1 MSTPISDANTP
12 AETAASTG
20 PAPAA
25 APKPR
30 SRLGRLGRRADAANG
45 PRATFGQLLPY
56 LLEHKK
62 VLSVVVLLSILGALA
77 SLAQPLLVSQ
87 VITVVQQNQPLG
99 ALVWGLVALVVV
111 SGLISGYQHYLLQ
124 RTGEGVVLSS
134 RRKLIGRMLRL
145 PISEFDTRRTGD
157 LVSRVGSDT
166 TLLRA
171 VLTQGLVEAI
181 GGSLTFLGALI
192 AMLVIDPVLLGLT
205 VLVIAASVVTVTL
218 LSQRI
223 RVASRMAQE
232 KVGALAASVERAISS
247 IRTVRASNATDREI
261 AAVDADAT
269 GAYQMGLQVAKI
281 SALVVP
287 IAGIAMQVSFLV
299 VLGVGGFRVASGQIT
314 VANLIAFILFLFL
327 MILPLGQAFGAITSV
342 NSALGA
348 LGRIQEIIDLPAE
361 DQFDRDLFPLAI
373 TVGAANESVRPDAP
387 AISFENVF
395 FGYATQASTAD
406 AAAPVAAA
414 GDGGPGAG
422 PGTGSG
428 TGDSGG
434 SPAGPPADVMPNAL
448 VTALVA
454 PGVIEAMLAEPD
466 LVDAD
471 LAAADRA
478 AADRAA
484 VDLAHAEQAAAH
496 LAAAEHA
503 AATMAAARPAA
514 ALAAESAAAA
524 NASAR
529 AAATAAASAEAA
541 AEASAAMTA
550 AVYAAATGTVSI
562 AAVAAATAF
571 AAPDQASDAEVPG
584 LSAADDSATDA
595 PGTATA
601 PDAPVS
607 PDAPDTPAS
616 AASATSVDSPASPAA
631 GPDDGPHTA
640 PAFGSVD
647 DTGAPNVD
655 AGPAADPSEP
665 RPVLR
670 GVSFSAPRGLRTAL
684 VGPSGAGKSTIL
696 ALIERFYDPN
706 AGVVRLGGLDIRTL
720 DRTALRSQIG
730 YVEQDAP
737 VLAGSLR
744 DNLVLSAP
752 DATDEECIAVLHA
765 VNLGEVLERDPAG
778 LGAAVGESGVML
790 SGGERQR
797 LAIARALLAA
807 PPILLLDESTSS
819 LDGVNEQL
827 MRAAIDAVAV
837 DRTLIVIAHRL
848 STVVDSDQIVVL
860 DHGQVIGTGTHSEL
874 VVSTPLYR
882 ELAKHQLLV

>member
-1 MSTPISDANTP
+1 M
-12 AETAASTG
+12 
-20 PAPAA
+20 
-25 APKPR
+25 
-30 SRLGRLGRRADAANG
+30 GRRADTEG
-45 PRATFGQLLPY
+45 PRATFSQLVPY

-62 VLSVVVLLSILGALA
+62 VLSFVIVLSILGALA

-87 VITVVQQNQPLG
+87 VITIVQEDNPLG
-99 ALVWGLVALVVV
+99 GLVWALVALVVI
-111 SGLISGYQHYLLQ
+111 SALISGYQHYLLQ

-181 GGSLTFLGALI
+181 GGSLTFVGALI

-205 VLVIAASVVTVTL
+205 VLVIAVSVVTVTL

-223 RVASRMAQE
+223 RAASLAAQA
-232 KVGALAASVERAISS
+232 KVGDLSASVERAISAV
-247 IRTVRASNATDREI
+247 RTVRASNATDREI
-261 AAVDADAT
+261 AAVEEDAT
-269 GAYQMGLQVAKI
+269 GAWRMGIQVAKI

-299 VLGVGGFRVASGQIT
+299 VLGVGGFRVASGTIT
-314 VANLIAFILFLFL
+314 IANLIAFILFLFL
-327 MILPLGQAFGAITSV
+327 MIVPLGQAFGAITSV

-348 LGRIQEIIDLPAE
+348 LGRIQEIIDLPTE
-361 DQFDRDLFPLAI
+361 DQFDRAIAPLAI

-387 AISFENVF
+387 AISFENVQ
-395 FGYATQASTAD
+395 FGYLV
-406 AAAPVAAA
+406 APVATDAA
-414 GDGGPGAG
+414 GTESDADDAAGAG
-422 PGTGSG
+422 R
-428 TGDSGG
+428 
-434 SPAGPPADVMPNAL
+434 AAH
-448 VTALVA
+448 TASDAELVA
-454 PGVIEAMLAEPD
+454 AETAMIETAVAAPFVLETAIVVPAVMEAVLAEPD
-466 LVDAD
+466 LVEAD
-471 LAAADRA
+471 LAADRA
-478 AADRAA
+478 A
-484 VDLAHAEQAAAH
+484 EQAT
-496 LAAAEHA
+496 E
-503 AATMAAARPAA
+503 R
-514 ALAAESAAAA
+514 
-524 NASAR
+524 
-529 AAATAAASAEAA
+529 
-541 AEASAAMTA
+541 
-550 AVYAAATGTVSI
+550 
-562 AAVAAATAF
+562 
-571 AAPDQASDAEVPG
+571 SDA
-584 LSAADDSATDA
+584 D
-595 PGTATA
+595 
-601 PDAPVS
+601 
-607 PDAPDTPAS
+607 
-616 AASATSVDSPASPAA
+616 AA
-631 GPDDGPHTA
+631 G
-640 PAFGSVD
+640 
-647 DTGAPNVD
+647 
-655 AGPAADPSEP
+655 EP

-670 GVSFSAPRGLRTAL
+670 GVSFEAPRGKRTAL

-696 ALIERFYDPN
+696 ALIERFYDPTG
-706 AGVVRLGGLDIRTL
+706 GVVRLGGLDIRTL

-744 DNLVLSAP
+744 DNLTLSTP

-765 VNLGEVLERDPAG
+765 VNLSEVLERDPAG

-819 LDGVNEQL
+819 LDGVNEQK

-874 VVSTPLYR
+874 VASTPLYR